1 MPHECH
7 TKIQGAAQKIN
18 WFFGRDL
25 QRSLQLDRVQKYL
38 AAKGQNANMELAVKA
53 TCGETIQ
60 CSLPHECHIFSVIKM
75 LTRPVALLPT
85 VGQTLHMSRTTLI
98 WPSRPHVFP
107 HWVDH
112 GSGSQQKMRWL
123 SSFMSSHTESIM
135 R

>member
-75 LTRPVALLPT
+75 LTRPVALLHSWANSTHVTNSFDLAVATP
-85 VGQTLHMSRTTLI
+85 
-98 WPSRPHVFP
+98 VFP
-107 HWVDH
+107 QWVNH
-112 GSGSQQKMRWL
+112 GSGSQQKMRWP

>member
-75 LTRPVALLPT
+75 LTRPVALLPSWANST
-85 VGQTLHMSRTTLI
+85 HVTNSFDLAVAT
-98 WPSRPHVFP
+98 PVFP
-107 HWVDH
+107 QWVNH
-112 GSGSQQKMRWL
+112 GSGSQQKMRWP